1 MPPSARS
8 LADDLR
14 ERSDED
20 VATLLRRRPDLA
32 RPAPADVTALA
43 ARATTRASVQ
53 RALDGLDVA
62 HLHALE
68 AVVVAGPAPLSRIAR
83 LLGQPARS
91 RVATDLVEDLRTLAL
106 VWSGGDGLQA
116 PRAVAEV
123 IGDPAGLGPVNPGT
137 PTGDVLQRR
146 LSRVDHGGRAIL
158 DALTWG
164 PATGVLSESTSAGDT
179 EVGAAARRL
188 IEQGLLHR
196 VDESHVL
203 LPRQVALALRDGLLH
218 REPATWPPT
227 PTSPGTSVD
236 PGVVDA
242 TAGGRA
248 AELLVLSAEIID
260 LWGATPPR
268 ALRSGGVA
276 VRDLSRLSSRLEV
289 SQGEAGW
296 LVEVLHAAG
305 LLARDDTE
313 AASWMP
319 TAEADGWVDLPP
331 HTRWADLAHA
341 WLTTSAAPSLI
352 GATEAGRINALSVQ
366 TSWPAGRQR
375 RRDVLTALA
384 TLAPGSAPGEDE
396 LRSLMRW
403 YHPIRMARASSAG
416 AGGGADVVLREA
428 EWAGVLG
435 RSALSEPGRALLG
448 SGKDAA
454 AETMAPHIP
463 AAVDHVLLQADLTAV
478 APGRLDGTARAVMR
492 LVGEVESRGGATVHR
507 ISEETIRRA
516 LDTGWSADRVLSEI
530 SGISRTGVP
539 QPLDYLVRDVARR
552 HGVARIGTC
561 AAYLRSDDVALLD
574 RVEADRA
581 LSLLQMRRIA
591 PTVLVS
597 PVAAGTVLDV
607 LREQQYGPVA
617 EGADGGISIA
627 PGSYHRTTRG
637 PAAPTVQVQGLDSQV
652 ATDLVASMR
661 HGERARAAHPEGAH
675 PRSTDPL
682 VTLSLLREAAAEGV
696 TVWIGY
702 VDDVGGVQRHLFR
715 PQHVEGGRV
724 RGTIGTS
731 DAPRTLLLHRVTG
744 VLPAD

>member
-1 MPPSARS
+1 M
-8 LADDLR
+8 
-14 ERSDED
+14 
-20 VATLLRRRPDLA
+20 
-32 RPAPADVTALA
+32 
-43 ARATTRASVQ
+43 
-53 RALDGLDVA
+53 
-62 HLHALE
+62 
-68 AVVVAGPAPLSRIAR
+68 VAGPAPLSRIAR
-83 LLGQPARS
+83 LLGQSARS
-91 RVATDLVEDLRTLAL
+91 RVASGLVDDLRSVALA
-106 VWSGGDGLQA
+106 WTGTDGLQV

-123 IGDPAGLGPVNPGT
+123 IGDPAGLGPVHPET
-137 PTGDVLQRR
+137 PAGEVLQQR
-146 LSRVDHGGRAIL
+146 LARVDHSGRAIL

-164 PATGVLSESTSAGDT
+164 PATGVLSESTSEGDT

-203 LPRQVALALRDGLLH
+203 LPRQVALVLRDGLLH
-218 REPATWPPT
+218 REPATRPPT
-227 PTSPGTSVD
+227 PQGPSVD

-242 TAGGRA
+242 TTGGRA

-260 LWGATPPR
+260 LWGADPPR

-289 SQGEAGW
+289 GQGEAGW

-319 TAEADGWVDLPP
+319 TADADGWIDLPP
-331 HTRWADLAHA
+331 HTRWADLANA

-352 GATEAGRINALSVQ
+352 GATEAGRINALSIQ

-375 RRDVLTALA
+375 RRDVLAALT
-384 TLAPGSAPGEDE
+384 TLPSGSAPGEDE
-396 LRSLMRW
+396 LRDLMRW
-403 YHPIRMARASSAG
+403 YHPLRMARVANAG
-416 AGGGADVVLREA
+416 AGAGADVVLREA

-435 RSALSEPGRALLG
+435 RGALSEPGRALLSDG
-448 SGKDAA
+448 REAA
-454 AETMAPHIP
+454 ADTMAPHIP

-478 APGRLDGTARAVMR
+478 ATGRLDGTARAVMR

-507 ISEETIRRA
+507 IGEQTIRRA

-539 QPLDYLVRDVARR
+539 QPLEYLVRDVARR
-552 HGVARIGTC
+552 HGVARVGAC

-581 LSLLQMRRIA
+581 LSMLQLRRIA

-597 PVAAGTVLDV
+597 PVAAGTVLDL

-627 PGSYHRTTRG
+627 PGHHHRAARR
-637 PAAPTVQVQGLDSQV
+637 PAPPTVQVQGLEAHV
-652 ATDLVASMR
+652 ARDLVASMR
-661 HGERARAAHPEGAH
+661 HGERARVAHTEGAT
-675 PRSTDPL
+675 PSTDPV
-682 VTLSLLREAAAEGV
+682 VTLFMLREAAAEDV

-744 VLPAD
+744 VLPAG

>member
-1 MPPSARS
+1 M
-8 LADDLR
+8 
-14 ERSDED
+14 
-20 VATLLRRRPDLA
+20 
-32 RPAPADVTALA
+32 
-43 ARATTRASVQ
+43 
-53 RALDGLDVA
+53 A
-62 HLHALE
+62 HLQALE

-91 RVATDLVEDLRTLAL
+91 RVATDLVEDLRTHAL
-106 VWSGGDGLQA
+106 VWSGRDGLQV

-123 IGDPAGLGPVNPGT
+123 IGDPAGLGPVDPGT
-137 PTGDVLQRR
+137 PVGGVLQRQ
-146 LSRVDHGGRAIL
+146 LSRVDRGGQAIL

-164 PATGVLSESTSAGDT
+164 PATGVLSESTSEGDT

-203 LPRQVALALRDGLLH
+203 LPRQVALALRGGRLH
-218 REPATWPPT
+218 REPATRPPT
-227 PTSPGTSVD
+227 PQGTSVD

-260 LWGATPPR
+260 LWGADPPR

-296 LVEVLHAAG
+296 LIEVLHAAG

-319 TAEADGWVDLPP
+319 TADADGWVDLPP
-331 HTRWADLAHA
+331 HTRWADLAQA

-352 GATEAGRINALSVQ
+352 GATEAGRINALSIQ

-375 RRDVLTALA
+375 RRDALAALA
-384 TLAPGSAPGEDE
+384 TLPPDSAPGEDE

-403 YHPIRMARASSAG
+403 YHPIRMARASNAG

-428 EWAGVLG
+428 EWAAVLG
-435 RSALSEPGRALLG
+435 RGALSEPGRALLS
-448 SGKDAA
+448 SGKEAA
-454 AETMAPHIP
+454 ADTMAPHIP

-507 ISEETIRRA
+507 ISEQTIRRA

-539 QPLDYLVRDVARR
+539 QPLEYLVRDVARR
-552 HGVARIGTC
+552 HGVARIGPC

-581 LSLLQMRRIA
+581 LSLLQLRRIA
-591 PTVLVS
+591 PTVLAS
-597 PVAAGTVLDV
+597 PVAAGTVLDL

-627 PGSYHRTTRG
+627 RGRYHRAARR
-637 PAAPTVQVQGLDSQV
+637 PAPPTVQVRGLDGHV
-652 ATDLVASMR
+652 ARDLVVSMR
-661 HGERARAAHPEGAH
+661 HGERARVAHTEGAT
-675 PRSTDPL
+675 PQSTDPV
-682 VTLSLLREAAAEGV
+682 VTLSMLREAAAEDV

-744 VLPAD
+744 VLPAG